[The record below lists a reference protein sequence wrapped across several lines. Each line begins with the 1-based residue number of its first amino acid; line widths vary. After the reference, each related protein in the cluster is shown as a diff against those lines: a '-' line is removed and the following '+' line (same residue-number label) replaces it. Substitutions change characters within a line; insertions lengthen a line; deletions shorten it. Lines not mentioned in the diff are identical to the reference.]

1 MNFHLYC
8 WAVVTDETFYI
19 NEENWNHNIDVY
31 NGRHSESL
39 DERLMLNKLNR
50 IKPHKGKTWEDIL
63 LSLIYSSMSSAFKH
77 KTNSSNKRGRSH
89 SRPCVISGWTCRL
102 KYLQRQENKMRKTS
116 TQCMSAYSL
125 KCTASQAAGRI
136 QGYIHNAHSI
146 LPHEY
151 LKKYSFLT
159 RMTLFLLQNKQ
170 EDIEF
175 DFLCPQNKGQWG
187 PKQYWI
193 P

>member
-1 MNFHLYC
+1 MKPFISMMKIEIIILTC
-8 WAVVTDETFYI
+8 TMAGIRIPQWAFNVEQAESYKTTQ
-19 NEENWNHNIDVY
+19 
-31 NGRHSESL
+31 RH
-39 DERLMLNKLNR
+39 DR
-50 IKPHKGKTWEDIL
+50 EDIL

-151 LKKYSFLT
+151 LKKYSFQT
-159 RMTLFLLQNKQ
+159 WMTLFLLQNKQ

-187 PKQYWI
+187 PKPVLDTI
-193 P
+193 DFHSIDKTPF